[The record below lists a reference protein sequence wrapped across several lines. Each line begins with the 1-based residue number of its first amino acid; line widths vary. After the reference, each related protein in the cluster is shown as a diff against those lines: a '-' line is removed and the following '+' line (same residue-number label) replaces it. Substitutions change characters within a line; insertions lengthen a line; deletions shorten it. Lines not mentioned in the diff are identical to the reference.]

1 MKTQWQNPKR
11 GWARALSCLLAF
23 VLVCGTVLAA
33 PPLDG
38 AAWADPNDPQDTQ
51 GEQPQAMDGD
61 PLDLEKHCSLT
72 VSLPAPGA
80 GATNEDR
87 DERAALLDVAR
98 YDVYRV
104 ADAVKVDGYDTYA
117 YSVEADSVYFAAIDS
132 FLHNDPNDTAAVR
145 DGWRARTDGEGALVF
160 YATLDLSE
168 DRRQQDFEELAQ
180 AVTGQIVTDANAPDT
195 MMPSNC
201 ELDRQQRM
209 LDAGLYLSLVHGD
222 HAGAEEYDRYVVSV
236 PTDEKDADGNPV
248 TRLGTVAYTGLRIH
262 TFKPMLVSLPGRG
275 IMDDITGNDTTT
287 GDWQYDVTVVTKSD
301 ATPRYASLEVTK
313 HLRDYSQVV
322 DGQTLFAQPVTVV
335 FRVQATDPNTNEVKY
350 EQIIPMSFSALG
362 TQTRRLDNVIPVGST
377 VTVTE
382 EYPGSNYMLAQD
394 GLKVGWKPLNAN
406 DPGSRPYDEN
416 PAISNNG
423 KTITLVNIQAGLIT
437 LTTPSGGTV
446 VLEDG
451 SVAQVEFTN
460 VYRPVDQDGGSAVNS
475 YLNTGSGWTWK
486 QLTYDRETGQ
496 WVEAEQPYDP
506 SQNNPNTPS
515 QGN

>member
-38 AAWADPNDPQDTQ
+38 AALAEPT
-51 GEQPQAMDGD
+51 GD
-61 PLDLEKHCSLT
+61 PLNLDEFCSLT
-72 VSLPAPGA
+72 VSLPTLGST
-80 GATNEDR
+80 ATEADQAEH
-87 DERAALLDVAR
+87 DALQAVTQ
-98 YDVYRV
+98 YDVYKV

-117 YSVEADSVYFAAIDS
+117 YRVEKDSAYYETIQA
-132 FLHNDPNDTAAVR
+132 FLHNDANDKDAVR
-145 DGWRARTDGEGALVF
+145 DGWQATTDDDEALVF
-160 YATLDLSE
+160 YATVDLSE
-168 DRRQQDFEELAQ
+168 DQRQQDFEALAQ
-180 AVTGQIVTDANAPDT
+180 AVTEQVVTNEAAQDTQIATKCDLGATKTGP
-195 MMPSNC
+195 
-201 ELDRQQRM
+201 
-209 LDAGLYLSLVHGD
+209 DAGLYLSLVHGS
-222 HAGAEEYDRYVVSV
+222 HAAADAYDQYVVRVES
-236 PTDEKDADGNPV
+236 KDADGNPII
-248 TRLGTVAYTGLRIH
+248 RLGTVAYTNLKVH
-262 TFKPMLVSLPGRG
+262 TFKPMLISLPGRG

-335 FRVQATDPNTNEVKY
+335 FRLQATDPNTNEVKY

-406 DPGSRPYDEN
+406 DPGEQPYDGSS
-416 PAISNNG
+416 ISTDG
-423 KTITLVNIQAGLIT
+423 RTVTLTNIRAGLIT
-437 LTTPSGGTV
+437 LTTPSGGDV

-451 SVAQVEFTN
+451 SVVQTEFTN
-460 VYRPVDQDGGSAVNS
+460 VYRPTDQGGGSAVNS